1 MYLVELRLLE
11 VVPLELGVEVVERLD
26 ADVVEVAD
34 LGELRRVG
42 AQRRRGRQ
50 QHLEVFLQVRRDQLQ
65 VRLSQRLQLEWVMN
79 FRILI

>member
-34 LGELRRVG
+34 LGELGGVG
-42 AQRRRGRQ
+42 AQRRRRRQ
-50 QHLEVFLQVRRDQLQ
+50 QHLEVLLQVRRDQLQ
-65 VRLSQRLQLEWVMN
+65 VRLAQRLQLK
-79 FRILI
+79 

>member
-34 LGELRRVG
+34 LGKLRGVG
-42 AQRRRGRQ
+42 AQRRRRRH
-50 QHLEVFLQVRRDQLQ
+50 QHLEVLLQVHRDQLQ
-65 VRLSQRLQLEWVMN
+65 VRLAERLQLK
-79 FRILI
+79 